1 MRSALIAFA
10 LIGALASGS
19 AAAQSIPGSA
29 ETGERLARSQCS
41 ECHQLPG
48 RPTAAA
54 SGVPSFQAM
63 AKDPRLTELA
73 LRAFLQL
80 PHDRMPNIIL
90 SRQEIDDLVAYIFS
104 LKGQ

>member
-1 MRSALIAFA
+1 MRTRVIAAA
-10 LIGALASGS
+10 LIGALASSG
-19 AAAQSIPGSA
+19 AAAQSTPGNA

-41 ECHQLPG
+41 ECHQMPG

-54 SGVPSFQAM
+54 SGMPSFQAM

-90 SRQEIDDLVAYIFS
+90 GRQEIDDLVAYIFA